1 MSSIQER
8 LQMKRVPL
16 DKWSTREKLCLASS
30 VACSGDQNWMS
41 VSRSLKML
49 CGANRPNDW
58 FAQKSCAAQYGKL
71 LENVET
77 PKRKKRTASER
88 DGVAAVE
95 TPGESILR
103 KLTQERIIELKKTIQ
118 EETQQYIKVKED
130 IILIQSGV
138 TDEKKLRE
146 MWKQIEQEK
155 AQKEKEQIQH
165 AQWLK
170 EREEKKLELE
180 RQWRPMYP
188 NSPTATKAPTPP
200 IKIKDETDEDSQG
213 SCKSGTSPLLTS
225 LLKTSGEA
233 RGSGVSANSPSTG
246 QRTVAS
252 PTITNLLTGGTG
264 SSVKATS
271 SPAASA
277 AGSLSG
283 IELDAQLGVTIKQ
296 EAIAASTN
304 MFDGKEPQT
313 IKLENKEDG
322 SNMEGATA
330 SKTDES
336 SGPKS
341 EALFTEMDSEDNAD
355 PAKDLMDV
363 LEDLIP
369 DDLDEILNEE
379 SGMILEDVDLKNV
392 VDSIMEEDNLKD
404 KDIGLMA
411 DTEDVSMAEMV
422 EENVAE
428 TVSKNEAPS
437 VERPKSPPTIASSA
451 TPVVAVPVATAAA
464 AAAAAAAA
472 PPPPPPVLET
482 SKSEPKEEGTNGDV
496 KDTVSS
502 EKLTVD
508 QQSTVAQPANEQ
520 VSQEASD
527 AKVEIIPIE
536 DSTSN
541 SPATN
546 DPSSDDN
553 KDTGEES
560 SGQEQPESVIV
571 VSDSA
576 KEEEEFEERDGRV
589 SPNNGPTAMEED
601 EDSDDKP
608 LASLEVTSE
617 SAPASHDKVSSKE
630 DTEPVASKP
639 LPAAAEPEKHTPLET
654 NALPKDVKS
663 EAVKVEPSSPCTD
676 EAKAKKEAME
686 KLAAEYDFKDD
697 EEPIVQL
704 STRKAK
710 EEKHVSE
717 DEVFVD
723 AQETIEEP
731 EEVKEVE
738 PPVKKPPA
746 DDPVLTVTDTDDDSL
761 IEMKIGKAKR
771 DYSRRRLADEAQK
784 LRDDLAGHSRS
795 EETEGRSLRKL
806 RDRDRSESPFVVQDD
821 EPNEKMKRSYS
832 STPVMDSIPG
842 SPASSE
848 DRDYRVWKKSI
859 LAVYSKIASSKNA
872 AAFQKPLPEDQ
883 TAHLIYR
890 PMDLPQIKRNIENG
904 NIRTTAEFQRDL
916 LLMCT
921 NAIMLNRNDLCSP
934 AAASLLMRESNS
946 IIETGMD
953 PKAMKDRD
961 SDRSTHKRS
970 SRKNTTRNSSAGR
983 S

>member
-16 DKWSTREKLCLASS
+16 DKWSTKEKLCLASS

-49 CGANRPNDW
+49 CSGDRPNDW

-146 MWKQIEQEK
+146 MWKQIELEK

-188 NSPTATKAPTPP
+188 SSPTATKAPTPP
-200 IKIKDETDEDSQG
+200 IKFKDETDEDSQG

-225 LLKTSGEA
+225 LLKNAGEA
-233 RGSGVSANSPSTG
+233 RASSGAPISSPTAG
-246 QRTVAS
+246 TRTVAS
-252 PTITNLLTGGTG
+252 PTITNLLTGSAVKSPSPSVVVGLAGT
-264 SSVKATS
+264 T
-271 SPAASA
+271 
-277 AGSLSG
+277 
-283 IELDAQLGVTIKQ
+283 ELDAQLGVTIKQ
-296 EAIAASTN
+296 EALAASTST
-304 MFDGKEPQT
+304 FDGKELHT
-313 IKLENKEDG
+313 VKLEEVECNMDG
-322 SNMEGATA
+322 T
-330 SKTDES
+330 KLDES
-336 SGPKS
+336 NAGKS
-341 EALFTEMDSEDNAD
+341 ETLFAEMDSEDNAD

-369 DDLDEILNEE
+369 DDLDEILKEN

-392 VDSIMEEDNLKD
+392 VESIIMEEDTLKD
-404 KDIGLMA
+404 KDIDLMA
-411 DTEDVSMAEMV
+411 DAEDVQMAEVGV
-422 EENVAE
+422 EESVAE
-428 TVSKNEAPS
+428 TASKNEAPS
-437 VERPKSPPTIASSA
+437 VERPKSPPTIVSPAPAIVSSV
-451 TPVVAVPVATAAA
+451 PAVPEVTKLSALNTVKEEVEATAVEN
-464 AAAAAAAA
+464 
-472 PPPPPPVLET
+472 VL
-482 SKSEPKEEGTNGDV
+482 D
-496 KDTVSS
+496 
-502 EKLTVD
+502 EKLTIA
-508 QQSTVAQPANEQ
+508 QQQTVSKVQPVMEP
-520 VSQEASD
+520 ECPETIET
-527 AKVEIIPIE
+527 KVEIIPIE

-553 KDTGEES
+553 KDTAEDS

-576 KEEEEFEERDGRV
+576 KEEEEFEDREGEEV
-589 SPNNGPTAMEED
+589 SPNDGGPPTIED

-608 LASLEVTSE
+608 LASLEVTT
-617 SAPASHDKVSSKE
+617 
-630 DTEPVASKP
+630 DTGKQTVQEEMDQSVKKP
-639 LPAAAEPEKHTPLET
+639 LTVGVEPAEKRTTDPT
-654 NALPKDVKS
+654 VVSPKEAKL
-663 EAVKVEPSSPCTD
+663 EAVKLEPGTASVD

-686 KLAAEYDFKDD
+686 KLASEYDFKDD
-697 EEPIVQL
+697 VEPIVQL
-704 STRKAK
+704 STRKVK

-723 AQETIEEP
+723 AQETVDEP
-731 EEVKEVE
+731 EEVKEIIE
-738 PPVKKPPA
+738 PQVKKPPT
-746 DDPVLTVTDTDDDSL
+746 DDTVLTVTDTDDDSL

-806 RDRDRSESPFVVQDD
+806 RDRDRSESPFVAQDD

-848 DRDYRVWKKSI
+848 DRDYRAWKKSI
-859 LAVYSKIASSKNA
+859 LAVYSKIAASKNA

-883 TAHLIYR
+883 TAQLIYR
-890 PMDLPQIKRNIENG
+890 PMDLSQIKRNIENG
-904 NIRTTAEFQRDL
+904 NIRTTGEFQRDI

-921 NAIMLNRNDLCSP
+921 NAIMLNRGDLCSP
-934 AAASLLMRESNS
+934 QAASLLLRESVS

-953 PKAMKDRD
+953 PKVVKERD
-961 SDRSTHKRS
+961 GERGTHKRS
-970 SRKNTTRNSSAGR
+970 SRKSTTRNSSAGR

>member
-16 DKWSTREKLCLASS
+16 DKWSTKEKLCLASS

-49 CGANRPNDW
+49 CSENRPNDW

-155 AQKEKEQIQH
+155 AQKEKEQLQH

-200 IKIKDETDEDSQG
+200 IKFKDETDEDSQG

-225 LLKTSGEA
+225 LLKNAGEGRASSGGPI
-233 RGSGVSANSPSTG
+233 GSPASAGS
-246 QRTVAS
+246 RTVAS
-252 PTITNLLTGGTG
+252 PTITNLLTG
-264 SSVKATS
+264 
-271 SPAASA
+271 SA
-277 AGSLSG
+277 AKSPSSTG
-283 IELDAQLGVTIKQ
+283 IVGLAGTTDLDAQLGVTIKQ
-296 EAIAASTN
+296 EALDASSN
-304 MFDGKEPQT
+304 AFDGKELHT
-313 IKLENKEDG
+313 VKLEEAECSSNVDGANATKLEDA
-322 SNMEGATA
+322 NAAKPET
-330 SKTDES
+330 
-336 SGPKS
+336 
-341 EALFTEMDSEDNAD
+341 LFAEMDSEDNAD

-369 DDLDEILNEE
+369 DDLDEILKEN
-379 SGMILEDVDLKNV
+379 SNMILEDVDLKNV
-392 VDSIMEEDNLKD
+392 VESIIMEEDTLKD
-404 KDIGLMA
+404 KDIDLMA
-411 DTEDVSMAEMV
+411 DAEDVSMAEV
-422 EENVAE
+422 GAEEGVAA
-428 TVSKNEAPS
+428 TASKNEAPS
-437 VERPKSPPTIASSA
+437 VERPKSPPTIVSPVTATAVSTVSAAAEVSKPSA
-451 TPVVAVPVATAAA
+451 TVV
-464 AAAAAAAA
+464 
-472 PPPPPPVLET
+472 E
-482 SKSEPKEEGTNGDV
+482 KEE
-496 KDTVSS
+496 DTSAPVESAVD
-502 EKLTVD
+502 EKV
-508 QQSTVAQPANEQ
+508 TVAQQ
-520 VSQEASD
+520 QTTSTSQPVPKEPKVECSEPVD

-553 KDTGEES
+553 KDTAEDS
-560 SGQEQPESVIV
+560 SGQEQAESVIV

-576 KEEEEFEERDGRV
+576 KEEDEFEDREADV
-589 SPNNGPTAMEED
+589 SPSDGGPPAIED

-608 LASLEVTSE
+608 LASLDVAVDSGKLSLKEE
-617 SAPASHDKVSSKE
+617 MDQPAVN
-630 DTEPVASKP
+630 KP
-639 LPAAAEPEKHTPLET
+639 LTVAVEPEKRTVEPTL
-654 NALPKDVKS
+654 ASPK
-663 EAVKVEPSSPCTD
+663 EAKTEAAQEEPSSPPVD

-686 KLAAEYDFKDD
+686 KLASEYDFKDD
-697 EEPIVQL
+697 VEPIVQL
-704 STRKAK
+704 STRKLK

-723 AQETIEEP
+723 AQETVDEP
-731 EEVKEVE
+731 EEVKETVE
-738 PPVKKPPA
+738 PLVKKPPV
-746 DDPVLTVTDTDDDSL
+746 DDTALTVTDTDDDSL

-806 RDRDRSESPFVVQDD
+806 RDRDRSESPFVAQDD

-848 DRDYRVWKKSI
+848 DRDYRAWKKSI
-859 LAVYSKIASSKNA
+859 LAVYSKIAASKHA
-872 AAFQKPLPEDQ
+872 TAFQKPLPEDQ
-883 TAHLIYR
+883 TAQLIYR
-890 PMDLPQIKRNIENG
+890 PMDLGQIKRNIENG
-904 NIRTTAEFQRDL
+904 NIRTTAEFQRDV

-921 NAIMLNRNDLCSP
+921 NATMLNRGDLCSP
-934 AAASLLMRESNS
+934 QAASLLMRESVS
-946 IIETGMD
+946 IIEAGMD
-953 PKAMKDRD
+953 PKVVKERD
-961 SDRSTHKRS
+961 GERGTHKRS
-970 SRKNTTRNSSAGR
+970 SRKSTTRNSSAAR

>member
-16 DKWSTREKLCLASS
+16 DKWSTKEKLCLASS

-49 CGANRPNDW
+49 CSGNRPNDW

-155 AQKEKEQIQH
+155 AQKEKEQVQH

-200 IKIKDETDEDSQG
+200 IKFNNETDEDSQG

-225 LLKTSGEA
+225 LLKNAEVA
-233 RGSGVSANSPSTG
+233 RSSGVPVNSPSAGT
-246 QRTVAS
+246 RTVAS
-252 PTITNLLTGGTG
+252 PTITNLLTGSAVKSPSSTGVGGLAGGT
-264 SSVKATS
+264 
-271 SPAASA
+271 
-277 AGSLSG
+277 
-283 IELDAQLGVTIKQ
+283 ELDAQLGVTIKQ
-296 EAIAASTN
+296 EAIAISTQQ
-304 MFDGKEPQT
+304 FDGKEPSVV
-313 IKLENKEDG
+313 KLEAAEG
-322 SNMEGATA
+322 SIVEGSIQTKQDDSNAGKPET
-330 SKTDES
+330 
-336 SGPKS
+336 
-341 EALFTEMDSEDNAD
+341 LFPEMDSEDNAD

-369 DDLDEILNEE
+369 ADLDEILKEN

-392 VDSIMEEDNLKD
+392 VESIMEEDTLKD
-404 KDIGLMA
+404 KGIDLMVEA
-411 DTEDVSMAEMV
+411 EDVQMAEI
-422 EENVAE
+422 EEEAVAE
-428 TVSKNEAPS
+428 TASKNEAPS
-437 VERPKSPPTIASSA
+437 VERSKSPPVNVSQITAPA
-451 TPVVAVPVATAAA
+451 AVPSAAA
-464 AAAAAAAA
+464 AEVLKPSAACVEKGEDAIATDNFADEKMNIV
-472 PPPPPPVLET
+472 PQQSV
-482 SKSEPKEEGTNGDV
+482 SKSQPVKEQESPE
-496 KDTVSS
+496 TV
-502 EKLTVD
+502 ET
-508 QQSTVAQPANEQ
+508 
-520 VSQEASD
+520 
-527 AKVEIIPIE
+527 KVEIIPIE

-553 KDTGEES
+553 KDTAEDS

-576 KEEEEFEERDGRV
+576 KEEEDFEDREAEV
-589 SPNNGPTAMEED
+589 SPNDGGPPAIDD

-608 LASLEVTSE
+608 LASLEVGTDSGKASQKE
-617 SAPASHDKVSSKE
+617 ETDQPVNKPLVVTVVPEKRANESIASPKDLKLEMTKVDSGPSAPV
-630 DTEPVASKP
+630 
-639 LPAAAEPEKHTPLET
+639 
-654 NALPKDVKS
+654 
-663 EAVKVEPSSPCTD
+663 D

-686 KLAAEYDFKDD
+686 KLASEYDFKDD
-697 EEPIVQL
+697 VEPIVQL
-704 STRKAK
+704 STRKMK

-723 AQETIEEP
+723 AQDTMEEP
-731 EEVKEVE
+731 EEVKEIE
-738 PPVKKPPA
+738 PPVKKPPT
-746 DDPVLTVTDTDDDSL
+746 DDTGLTVTDTDDDSL

-821 EPNEKMKRSYS
+821 EPNDKMKRSYS

-848 DRDYRVWKKSI
+848 DRDYRAWKKSI
-859 LAVYSKIASSKNA
+859 LAVYSKIASSKHA
-872 AAFQKPLPEDQ
+872 VPFQKPFPDDPM
-883 TAHLIYR
+883 TAELIYR

-904 NIRTTAEFQRDL
+904 NIRTVAEFQRDI

-921 NAIMLNRNDLCSP
+921 NAIMLNRGDVCSP
-934 AAASLLMRESNS
+934 QAANSLMRESVG
-946 IIETGMD
+946 IIDSGMD
-953 PKAMKDRD
+953 PRAVKERD
-961 SDRSTHKRS
+961 GDRSTHKRS
-970 SRKNTTRNSSAGR
+970 SRKSTTRNSSAGR

>member
-16 DKWSTREKLCLASS
+16 DKWSTKEKLCLASS

-155 AQKEKEQIQH
+155 AQKEKEQVQH

-180 RQWRPMYP
+180 RQWRPLYP

-200 IKIKDETDEDSQG
+200 IKFKEETDDDSQG

-225 LLKTSGEA
+225 LLKNPGDA
-233 RGSGVSANSPSTG
+233 RSTG
-246 QRTVAS
+246 STAATVANARQTSS
-252 PTITNLLTGGTG
+252 PTITNLLTGNT
-264 SSVKATS
+264 
-271 SPAASA
+271 SA
-277 AGSLSG
+277 AAATGRPSASTSAADVLSG
-283 IELDAQLGVTIKQ
+283 TDVDANLGVTIKQ
-296 EAIAASTN
+296 EALAATSNASNT
-304 MFDGKEPQT
+304 DGKEFFSV
-313 IKLENKEDG
+313 KLEDTSGDHATGSSSKE
-322 SNMEGATA
+322 
-330 SKTDES
+330 
-336 SGPKS
+336 KS
-341 EALFTEMDSEDNAD
+341 ETLFGEMDSEDNAD

-369 DDLDEILNEE
+369 DDLDEILKEN
-379 SGMILEDVDLKNV
+379 SGMILGDVDLKNV
-392 VDSIMEEDNLKD
+392 VDSIMEDDTLKD
-404 KDIGLMA
+404 KEIDLME
-411 DTEDVSMAEMV
+411 EDVEDEQMAEIV
-422 EENVAE
+422 DEIAAE
-428 TVSKNEAPS
+428 TASKNEAPS
-437 VERPKSPPTIASSA
+437 VESVKSPPLIASK
-451 TPVVAVPVATAAA
+451 ATATAVEDSSVTPA
-464 AAAAAAAA
+464 VA
-472 PPPPPPVLET
+472 PLATLIEDGSNRNQKEGSLDEKAFGGLQQQQQQQPATKAQLGKEHQEKSCQLET
-482 SKSEPKEEGTNGDV
+482 IDSKE
-496 KDTVSS
+496 
-502 EKLTVD
+502 
-508 QQSTVAQPANEQ
+508 
-520 VSQEASD
+520 
-527 AKVEIIPIE
+527 EIIPIE

-541 SPATN
+541 SPATTN
-546 DPSSDDN
+546 PSSDDN
-553 KDTGEES
+553 KDTIEDS
-560 SGQEQPESVIV
+560 SGQEQQESVIV

-576 KEEEEFEERDGRV
+576 KEEDDDEDREDREH
-589 SPNNGPTAMEED
+589 SPSEATPTLDD

-608 LASLEVTSE
+608 LASLDVTAE
-617 SAPASHDKVSSKE
+617 SGTTGNEKQQVE
-630 DTEPVASKP
+630 DAEKNATNKP
-639 LPAAAEPEKHTPLET
+639 LMVVTESEKRPVVEST
-654 NALPKDVKS
+654 ASPKDTTVS
-663 EAVKVEPSSPCTD
+663 AETGKVELTSSSAD

-686 KLAAEYDFKDD
+686 KLASEYDFKDD

-704 STRKAK
+704 SIKKMK

-717 DEVFVD
+717 DELFED
-723 AQETIEEP
+723 AQEDAIEEP
-731 EEVKEVE
+731 EEVKEIE
-738 PPVKKPPA
+738 PPVKKPLA
-746 DDPVLTVTDTDDDSL
+746 EDGTLIVTDTDDDSL
-761 IEMKIGKAKR
+761 IEMKISKAKR

-784 LRDDLAGHSRS
+784 LRDDMAGHSRS

-806 RDRDRSESPFVVQDD
+806 RDRDRSESPFVAQDD

-848 DRDYRVWKKSI
+848 DRDYRAWKKSI
-859 LAVYSKIASSKNA
+859 LAVHAKIAASKHA
-872 AAFQKPLPEDQ
+872 VAFQKPLPEEQ
-883 TAHLIYR
+883 TAHVLYR
-890 PMDLPQIKRNIENG
+890 PMDLALIKRNIENG
-904 NIRTTAEFQRDL
+904 NVRTTAEFQRDV

-921 NAIMLNRNDLCSP
+921 NAIMLNRADLCSP
-934 AAASLLMRESNS
+934 QAAGLLMRES
-946 IIETGMD
+946 IALIETGMD
-953 PKAMKDRD
+953 PKAVKERD
-961 SDRSTHKRS
+961 SERGGHKRS
-970 SRKNTTRNSSAGR
+970 SRKSTTRNSSAAGR